1 MNIDL
6 PPLRLYNQKKG
17 EKMKKTILFAIIA
30 ALIAGCSLLPTED
43 RIQGIYTYTGIFVT
57 QKLFN
62 DSTNILNGDTVV
74 TAGMITLN
82 WQTLNAIVG
91 DRIIVEKSVS
101 DSLGYEPIDSV
112 PVNQTGAHIDSIMSG
127 NTYYYKLFLNNDGK
141 NTLMDD
147 YVIVIPQLII
157 NKPMISDTNVSAD
170 SFDIVFS
177 SIENNTKY
185 AIKLTNLSGDSL
197 WGVKDL
203 TDTVYTFTPGP
214 TLSAGVYSLTVT
226 TTVVDLIESQSIVTT
241 TGVTQFYVK

>member
-1 MNIDL
+1 
-6 PPLRLYNQKKG
+6 
-17 EKMKKTILFAIIA
+17 MKKILILAVFLV
-30 ALIAGCSLLPTED
+30 LIFGCSLLPTDD
-43 RIQGIYTYTGIFVT
+43 RIQGIYTYTGIFMT
-57 QKLFN
+57 QKLFT
-62 DSTNILNGDTVV
+62 DSTNHLGGDTTV

-112 PVNQTGAHIDSIMSG
+112 PVVQTGAFIDSIMSG
-127 NTYYYKLFLNNDGK
+127 NTYYYKLFLNNNNK

-147 YVIVIPQLII
+147 YTIVIPKLII
-157 NKPMISDTNVSAD
+157 NKPMISDTNIHAD
-170 SFDIVFS
+170 SFDIVYS

-185 AIKLTNLSGDSL
+185 AIKLSNLNGDSI

-203 TDTVYTFTPGP
+203 TDTIYTFTAGP
-214 TLSAGVYSLTVT
+214 YLSAGIYSLTVT
-226 TTVVDLIESQSIVTT
+226 TTVIDIIESQSIVTT

>member
-1 MNIDL
+1 
-6 PPLRLYNQKKG
+6 
-17 EKMKKTILFAIIA
+17 MKRIILFSAF
-30 ALIAGCSLLPTED
+30 LTLVFGCSLLPTED
-43 RIQGIYTYTGIFVT
+43 RIQGIYTYTGVFVS

-62 DSTNILNGDTVV
+62 DSTNILGGDTVM

-82 WQTLNAIVG
+82 WQTLNAIAG

-101 DSLGYEPIDSV
+101 DSLDYEPIDSV
-112 PVNQTGAHIDSIMSG
+112 PVNSTGAYIDSIMSG
-127 NTYYYKLFLNNDGK
+127 NTYYYKLFLNNNNK

-147 YVIVIPQLII
+147 YTIVIPQLII
-157 NKPMISDTNVSAD
+157 NKPMISDTNIHAD

-185 AIKLTNLSGDSL
+185 AIKLSNMNGDSI

-203 TDTVYTFTPGP
+203 TDTIYTFEAGP
-214 TLSAGVYSLTVT
+214 ILSSGIYSLTVT
-226 TTVVDLIESQSIVTT
+226 TTVIDILESQSIVTT